1 MEVMNVSLLGV
12 PQQPVFVCWQ
22 TFEPTPGFL
31 QQCRNHE
38 KLSRL
43 GRQVVISG
51 GTPASAAATTMAGG
65 LK

>member
-12 PQQPVFVCWQ
+12 PQQPIFVYWQ

-31 QQCRNHE
+31 RQCRNHE